1 MPTQTRGLI
10 NIMNFDELNDNN
22 FLMYA
27 MKLYD
32 NPQCVGMEE
41 FKDDLNRV
49 KYVKRLLKKYFNSG
63 VLRERLILNHIIILA
78 NVFGIEGAV
87 RMLFYRVEKELH
99 PLLKTFLVFL
109 EYLPEKQKGSE
120 YDLIPL
126 DPTVIS
132 TLRKI

>member
-32 NPQCVGMEE
+32 NPHCVGMDE

-49 KYVKRLLKKYFNSG
+49 KYVKRLLKKHFNSG

-87 RMLFYRVEKELH
+87 RMLFYRVEEELH

-109 EYLPEKQKGSE
+109 EYIPEEQKGSE
-120 YDLIPL
+120 YDMIPL
-126 DPTVIS
+126 DTSVIDI
-132 TLRKI
+132 LRKI